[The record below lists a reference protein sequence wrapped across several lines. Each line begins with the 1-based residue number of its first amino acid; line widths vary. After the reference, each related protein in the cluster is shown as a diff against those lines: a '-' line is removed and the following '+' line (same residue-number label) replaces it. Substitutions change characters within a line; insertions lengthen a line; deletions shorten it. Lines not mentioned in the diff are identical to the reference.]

1 MTDPRGTTP
10 DESTGTRDGAT
21 EPSTT
26 PESETALRPDDEQ
39 APHEGAADGGVDD
52 GAPDADDEAADAD
65 GDEVEVEET
74 AAALGSAA
82 GATSRERGADQ
93 ARLGRLGR
101 RGAAPASA
109 AAPTPSE
116 LAVRVGDRASSAFVL
131 ITIGAFVLIML
142 NAAILGNGG
151 LLNPVPTPTPRPS
164 PTASPPA
171 SPSAAPSGSPS
182 ITVSP
187 SPS

>member
-21 EPSTT
+21 DPSTA

-74 AAALGSAA
+74 AAPLGSAA

-101 RGAAPASA
+101 LGRRGAAATASA

-116 LAVRVGDRASSAFVL
+116 LTVRVGDRASSAFVL

-164 PTASPPA
+164 QTA
-171 SPSAAPSGSPS
+171 SPSAAPPGSPS